1 MNSLINNMKILFYGD
16 SITDMG
22 RARPGEECA
31 CKQYGMGY
39 PHFIMGEL
47 KYEDPTKYDA
57 VNTGISGNRV
67 VDLYQRVKVDCWN
80 HNPDVLSIL
89 IGVNDVWHELIDNY
103 NNGVDIERYEKV
115 YRMLIEDTLK
125 KLPNVKII
133 MLEPFVCKGSATEEK
148 WESFKEVYEYAKV
161 AKKIAEDYNIPF
173 VPLQK
178 KIDEAV
184 EKYGVYHVLYDGVH
198 PNVFGAKLVAN
209 EWIKVF
215 KEKVLC

>member
-1 MNSLINNMKILFYGD
+1 MTGKIFPESANIYQDQAKILFNYYQQVAEK
-16 SITDMG
+16 IVK
-22 RARPGEECA
+22 EEERIE
-31 CKQYGMGY
+31 KEIKSLEERKVMIQSEIGTVT
-39 PHFIMGEL
+39 FWIL
-47 KYEDPTKYDA
+47 T
-57 VNTGISGNRV
+57 V
-67 VDLYQRVKVDCWN
+67 VT
-80 HNPDVLSIL
+80 LSIYYFWKTK
-89 IGVNDVWHELIDNY
+89 D
-103 NNGVDIERYEKV
+103 
-115 YRMLIEDTLK
+115 
-125 KLPNVKII
+125 
-133 MLEPFVCKGSATEEK
+133 
-148 WESFKEVYEYAKV
+148 V